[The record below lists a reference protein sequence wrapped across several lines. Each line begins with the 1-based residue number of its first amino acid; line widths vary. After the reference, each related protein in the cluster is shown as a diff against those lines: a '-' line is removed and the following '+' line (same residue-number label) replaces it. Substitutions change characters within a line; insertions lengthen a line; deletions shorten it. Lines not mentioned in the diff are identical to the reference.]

1 MLQGAIN
8 QLLQHI
14 TEKESSKDY
23 DLNVLLNEW
32 EGIVNSCTSQKELDY
47 LKEQCGVVKNN
58 GTIGNFLAGK
68 FLEKA
73 NSRKLEPEKEFKR
86 AKFLYYENGKVSG
99 LESSYHIDSGIRTG
113 NKALRAMIP
122 KMQLELGI
130 MEAKKYDENIPG
142 FVKKF
147 GKYVD
152 EALLACE
159 NEQDI
164 NNLKSFLEKMSSLG
178 YAGKL
183 AYEQFDGSIA
193 LDNKPKALMRERRR
207 QIEENQKAKRKNMSG
222 ISETKEENE
231 AEFDAILRE
240 YDEVDSNK
248 SGIDDKVLRDIYYR
262 GQALLVE
269 ARRSGREVTK
279 KMLELQ
285 RRQDLAKETIE
296 TLDENYFDEI

>member
-1 MLQGAIN
+1 
-8 QLLQHI
+8 
-14 TEKESSKDY
+14 
-23 DLNVLLNEW
+23 
-32 EGIVNSCTSQKELDY
+32 
-47 LKEQCGVVKNN
+47 
-58 GTIGNFLAGK
+58 
-68 FLEKA
+68 
-73 NSRKLEPEKEFKR
+73 
-86 AKFLYYENGKVSG
+86 
-99 LESSYHIDSGIRTG
+99 
-113 NKALRAMIP
+113 
-122 KMQLELGI
+122 MQLELGI

-240 YDEVDSNK
+240 YDEVYSNK
-248 SGIDDKVLRDIYYR
+248 SGIDDKDLRDIYYR
-262 GQALLVE
+262 GQSMLVR
-269 ARRSGREVTK
+269 ARISGRKVTQ
-279 KMLELQ
+279 KMMELQ
-285 RRQDLAKETIE
+285 KRQDLAKETIE